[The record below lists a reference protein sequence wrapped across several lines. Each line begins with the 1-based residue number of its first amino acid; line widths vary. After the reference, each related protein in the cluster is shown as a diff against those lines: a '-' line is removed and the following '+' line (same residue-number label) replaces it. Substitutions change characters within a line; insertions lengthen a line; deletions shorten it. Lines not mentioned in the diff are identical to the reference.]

1 MADYCTH
8 RDLKDVYPHLDEF
21 DSKTAVYNWVALATN
36 VYSSQDS
43 GLTTCLFNNGKN
55 LSSYQLTSTSATP
68 DTTIT
73 SAITSLDST
82 TVSLTA
88 VTNIAAGTIIQIG
101 TEKMFVVSIATLDA
115 TVIRGFFGTTRATA
129 LNSASVSL
137 VGLAFDGEN
146 EWYYDSVSDVVIFYS
161 SSDPND
167 LLMESGDDFA
177 TIIARYITNA
187 SYYLDS
193 ALNSVLPREQFKNAD
208 GTYDYVIIRL
218 ASLLAVYFMIIADDP
233 ENPKATALKTEVD
246 ETIDGLVNGRI
257 KLAKDVTSDASE
269 GVLREVTHTSGKM
282 LPVDTRGAYTG
293 VYDKIKIK
301 ITTAGALNVGKFTT
315 SIKSSTGLKTTDLT
329 PLAIN
334 GDYQELAGGLEIR
347 FAADSAD
354 TTTWAV
360 AANDEWELE
369 VYGVNEE
376 VDRGR
381 PRTIRATR

>member
-8 RDLKDVYPHLDEF
+8 RDLKDIYPHLDEF
-21 DSKTAVYNWVALATN
+21 DSKEAVYNWVAIATN

-101 TEKMFVVSIATLDA
+101 TEQMFVVSIATLDA

-257 KLAKDVTSDASE
+257 KLAKDVTSDASQ
-269 GVLREVTHTSGKM
+269 GVLRTITHTSGKM

-329 PLAIN
+329 PLAVN

>member
-8 RDLKDVYPHLDEF
+8 RDLKDIYPHLDEF
-21 DSKTAVYNWVALATN
+21 DSKEAVYNWVALATN

-55 LSSYQLTSTSATP
+55 LSSYQLVPTTASV
-68 DTTIT
+68 DTTLAA
-73 SAITSLDST
+73 AITTKDATSITVAST
-82 TVSLTA
+82 T
-88 VTNIAAGTIIQIG
+88 NIGAGTIIEIEDEQ
-101 TEKMFVVSIATLDA
+101 MFVVTQVSLSL
-115 TVIRGFFGTTRATA
+115 TVIRGFFGTARATHSDGTNVE
-129 LNSASVSL
+129 LIGL
-137 VGLAFDGEN
+137 VFDGEN

-218 ASLLAVYFMIIADDP
+218 ASLLAVYFMIIANDP
-233 ENPKATALKTEVD
+233 ESPKATALKTEVD

-257 KLAKDVTSDASE
+257 KLAKDVTSDASQ
-269 GVLREVTHTSGKM
+269 GVLRTITHTSGKM

>member
-21 DSKTAVYNWVALATN
+21 DSKTAVYNWV
-36 VYSSQDS
+36 VSSGDLKIANDS
-43 GLTTCLFNNGKN
+43 GLVTQLFANGADLGAAQAN
-55 LSSYQLTSTSATP
+55 VGAT
-68 DTTIT
+68 DAEGEWFYD
-73 SAITSLDST
+73 SAI
-82 TVSLTA
+82 
-88 VTNIAAGTIIQIG
+88 
-101 TEKMFVVSIATLDA
+101 DA
-115 TVIRGFFGTTRATA
+115 C
-129 LNSASVSL
+129 
-137 VGLAFDGEN
+137 
-146 EWYYDSVSDVVIFYS
+146 YYYT

-301 ITTAGALNVGKFTT
+301 ITTAGVLGTCKFTT
-315 SIKSSTGLKTTDLT
+315 SIKSSSGLKTTDLT
-329 PLAIN
+329 PLAIT
-334 GDYQELAGGLEIR
+334 GDYQELTGGLEVR
-347 FAADSAD
+347 FAADSTD
-354 TTTWAV
+354 TTSWQAAV
-360 AANDEWELE
+360 NDEWELE
-369 VYGVNEE
+369 VYGINEE

-381 PRTIRATR
+381 PKTVRACR

>member
-101 TEKMFVVSIATLDA
+101 TEQMFVVSIATLDA

-233 ENPKATALKTEVD
+233 ENPKA
-246 ETIDGLVNGRI
+246 
-257 KLAKDVTSDASE
+257 
-269 GVLREVTHTSGKM
+269 
-282 LPVDTRGAYTG
+282 
-293 VYDKIKIK
+293 
-301 ITTAGALNVGKFTT
+301 
-315 SIKSSTGLKTTDLT
+315 
-329 PLAIN
+329 
-334 GDYQELAGGLEIR
+334 
-347 FAADSAD
+347 
-354 TTTWAV
+354 
-360 AANDEWELE
+360 
-369 VYGVNEE
+369 
-376 VDRGR
+376 
-381 PRTIRATR
+381 

>member
-21 DSKTAVYNWVALATN
+21 DSKTAVYNWV
-36 VYSSQDS
+36 VSSGDLYRGDDS
-43 GLTTCLFNNGKN
+43 GLVTQLFANGKD
-55 LSSYQLTSTSATP
+55 LGAAQATKV
-68 DTTIT
+68 D
-73 SAITSLDST
+73 
-82 TVSLTA
+82 
-88 VTNIAAGTIIQIG
+88 
-101 TEKMFVVSIATLDA
+101 
-115 TVIRGFFGTTRATA
+115 
-129 LNSASVSL
+129 
-137 VGLAFDGEN
+137 VGAEG
-146 EWYYDSVSDVVIFYS
+146 EWYYESTTDTCYYYTSL
-161 SSDPND
+161 DPND
-167 LLMESGDDFA
+167 LLMESGEDFA
-177 TIIARYITNA
+177 TLIARYITNA
-187 SYYLDS
+187 SAYLDS

-218 ASLLAVYFMIIADDP
+218 ASLLSVYFMIIADDP
-233 ENPKATALKTEVD
+233 ENPKATALKTEFD
-246 ETIDGLVNGRI
+246 ETVDGLVNGRV
-257 KLAKDVTSDASE
+257 KLAKDVTSDASQ
-269 GVLREVTHTSGKM
+269 GVLRTITHTSGKM

-329 PLAIN
+329 PLAVN

>member
-8 RDLKDVYPHLDEF
+8 RDLKDIYPHLDEF
-21 DSKTAVYNWVALATN
+21 DSKEAVYNWVALATN

-301 ITTAGALNVGKFTT
+301 ITTAGVLGTGKFTT
-315 SIKSSTGLKTTDLT
+315 SIKSSSGLKTTDLT
-329 PLAIN
+329 PLAIT
-334 GDYQELAGGLEIR
+334 GDYQELTGGLEVR
-347 FAADSAD
+347 FAADSTD
-354 TTTWAV
+354 TTSWQAAV
-360 AANDEWELE
+360 NDEWELE
-369 VYGVNEE
+369 VYGINEE

-381 PRTIRATR
+381 PKTVRACR

>member
-21 DSKTAVYNWVALATN
+21 DSKTAVYNWV
-36 VYSSQDS
+36 VSSGDLYRADDC
-43 GLTTCLFNNGKN
+43 GLVTQLFANGKD
-55 LSSYQLTSTSATP
+55 LGAEEASKV
-68 DTTIT
+68 D
-73 SAITSLDST
+73 
-82 TVSLTA
+82 V
-88 VTNIAAGTIIQIG
+88 G
-101 TEKMFVVSIATLDA
+101 TE
-115 TVIRGFFGTTRATA
+115 G
-129 LNSASVSL
+129 
-137 VGLAFDGEN
+137 
-146 EWYYDSVSDVVIFYS
+146 EWYYESTTDTCYYYT

-257 KLAKDVTSDASE
+257 KLAKDVTSDASQ
-269 GVLREVTHTSGKM
+269 GVLRTITHTSGKM

-329 PLAIN
+329 PLAVN

-347 FAADSAD
+347 FAADSTD